1 MLTIAML
8 LAALRRGASLNPER
22 LKHVPK
28 GWQVAAP
35 SAADADVVEQRQLGH
50 PANMVGVPA
59 VSLCRHG
66 YPQAVLQDPGAH
78 KFGAGML
85 RLTCPHLCEA
95 VDAWEA
101 EGAVRAL
108 SAELLA
114 EDANRDALRK
124 VNERHAV
131 TRKSMVQGE
140 ALARA
145 EARLGA
151 DTVRRPST
159 QASRASLRQ
168 NWTTSNVCM
177 PSSPTNCCRG
187 TTPSGR
193 RCSKDWRRAALTRL
207 DLKNVES
214 SAPAALMAGGT
225 RHARTSRS
233 CGRRARGT
241 RSCASYRWPGTR
253 RRSGRAG
260 RSSPGWRR
268 PWR

>member
-1 MLTIAML
+1 ML

-35 SAADADVVEQRQLGH
+35 SAADAAVVEERQLGH

-95 VDAWEA
+95 IDAWEA

-124 VNERHAV
+124 VNERHAA

-145 EARLGA
+145 EAASVGA
-151 DTVRRPST
+151 PRV
-159 QASRASLRQ
+159 
-168 NWTTSNVCM
+168 
-177 PSSPTNCCRG
+177 
-187 TTPSGR
+187 
-193 RCSKDWRRAALTRL
+193 
-207 DLKNVES
+207 
-214 SAPAALMAGGT
+214 
-225 RHARTSRS
+225 
-233 CGRRARGT
+233 
-241 RSCASYRWPGTR
+241 
-253 RRSGRAG
+253 
-260 RSSPGWRR
+260 
-268 PWR
+268 